1 MATEQ
6 RQKMMT
12 SGRFKVMFNNERYN
26 KSFCYSEL
34 ILTDNEKQKSFASG
48 LRKEIRFMSK
58 LNVYVVVKLRWHYF
72 E

>member
-12 SGRFKVMFNNERYN
+12 SGRVKLMSNNEKYN
-26 KSFCYSEL
+26 KSFYYSEL
-34 ILTDNEKQKSFASG
+34 ILTDNAKQKSFTSV

-58 LNVYVVVKLRWHYF
+58 LNLYVVIKLRWYYF